1 MSLFHDSAGFW
12 FLFAT
17 VVSYIR
23 CLVLYSLRARHNMV
37 AADVNT
43 ITYFCDLTR
52 RMRSTVRIRAFGAQD
67 VGPFTAVITE
77 VPRTNPLPTG
87 CNRPAEA
94 IPVVALGTASLV
106 AQEKF
111 SAITADVT
119 VVFMN

>member
-1 MSLFHDSAGFW
+1 
-12 FLFAT
+12 
-17 VVSYIR
+17 
-23 CLVLYSLRARHNMV
+23 MV

-43 ITYFCDLTR
+43 ITYFCNLTR

-87 CNRPAEA
+87 CNRSAEA